1 MNEWPSAK
9 ANHALLACVVLA
21 RRAPDEFVSLDEI
34 ASEAGLPRPF
44 LATIFGHLRRGG
56 IVAARRGSH
65 GGYQLARNPEDIS
78 LQAIL
83 YAVGNDFPLRS
94 GSFGRSDG
102 LPLLDVIE
110 RQLFDRWTEVLV
122 PWTLRDLARVDA

>member
-78 LQAIL
+78 LQSIL
-83 YAVGNDFPLRS
+83 CAVGNDFPLRN
-94 GSFGRSDG
+94 GFGRSDG

-110 RQLFDRWTEVLV
+110 RQLFDRWTEVIV
-122 PWTLRDLARVDA
+122 PWTLHDLAHVEA